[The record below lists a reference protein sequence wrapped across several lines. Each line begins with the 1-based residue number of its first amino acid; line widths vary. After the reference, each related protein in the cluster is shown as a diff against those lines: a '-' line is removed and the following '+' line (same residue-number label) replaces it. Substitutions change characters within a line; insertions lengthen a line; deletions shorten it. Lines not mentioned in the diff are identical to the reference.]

1 MNSVND
7 AALINTAESPTAVVI
22 QEDNG
27 KDSESIKSQENIA
40 IQENIE
46 SQENIRSQLI
56 TVLSHMFTRAN
67 FDSNLYLKEHYIS
80 ATQTIPI
87 SAVLQVKKSI
97 LYYMYK

>member
-22 QEDNG
+22 KEDNG
-27 KDSESIKSQENIA
+27 KDSESIKS
-40 IQENIE
+40 QENIE

-87 SAVLQVKKSI
+87 SAVLQVNKQI
-97 LYYMYK
+97 LSCMYK